1 MMTDTLK
8 RQRLFF
14 QICNFL
20 AVGTKRIT
28 KYPLKNKAKQN
39 MNIVIIP

>member
-1 MMTDTLK
+1 MNDTLK

-14 QICNFL
+14 QICTFL
-20 AVGTKRIT
+20 AVDTKRIP